1 MSSSA
6 RSIRILVLSLFSLT
20 MLAGPTACASNKT
33 RGKWWQFWR
42 PKKPRASSIYHPDRL
57 YVSPAGSPGIQESIA
72 DGGLSVPLGTG
83 AMPMPPVPLD
93 ELVAQLGPEV
103 PIRGMIPEEIAELN
117 TVHFAYDSSTLD
129 PGAQAVLSQNVE
141 WLRRNSGVQVQIE
154 GHTDERGTIQYNM
167 LLGEK
172 RAKTVKA
179 YLTAMG
185 VDQTT
190 LHTIS
195 YGEERPVDARGSSNA
210 FSANR
215 RAQFL
220 VY

>member
-6 RSIRILVLSLFSLT
+6 RSIRILVLSLFALT
-20 MLAGPTACASNKT
+20 LFAGPTACASNKT

-42 PKKPRASSIYHPDRL
+42 PKKPRASSIYHPDKFI
-57 YVSPAGSPGIQESIA
+57 VAPASSPGIQESMS
-72 DGGLSVPLGTG
+72 DGGLSVALGSE
-83 AMPMPPVPLD
+83 ALPMPPAPLD
-93 ELVAQLGPEV
+93 ELVARLDPEV
-103 PIRGMIPEEIAELN
+103 PIRGMTPEEIAELN
-117 TVHFAYDSSTLD
+117 TVHFAYDSSALD
-129 PGAQAVLSQNVE
+129 PGAQAVLGQNGE

-154 GHTDERGTIQYNM
+154 GHTDERGTLEYNL

-172 RAKTVKA
+172 RAKAVKA

-185 VDQTT
+185 VDQST

-195 YGEERPVDARGSSNA
+195 YGEERPVDSRGSSNA